1 MSLYNLT
8 NEYEELQAK
17 LLSESESDVQEAYD
31 SLVLTDEKIEQILPW
46 YAKLCKNLEAE
57 SEMYKAEADRLAKL
71 AKARSNAVERIKQ
84 SIYDA
89 MMVTGRD
96 KVKTDI
102 GTYSLQKNPASVEVT
117 DLSKVPE
124 SYLIPVDPKVDKK
137 GIIQAYKM
145 TGEII
150 PGTEIK
156 QEMGLRFR

>member
-1 MSLYNLT
+1 MSLYSLINDV
-8 NEYEELQAK
+8 EELNAK
-17 LLSESESDVQEAYD
+17 LLSDNEAEVQEAYD
-31 SLVLTDEKIEQILPW
+31 SMVLCDEKIDELLPW
-46 YAKLCKNLEAE
+46 YAKLSKNLEAE
-57 SEMYKAEADRLAKL
+57 AEMYKAEADRLAKM
-71 AKARSNAVERIKQ
+71 AKSRSNAVERIKQ
-84 SIYDA
+84 AIYDA

-102 GTYSLQKNPASVEVT
+102 GTYSLQKNPPSVEIT
-117 DLSKVPE
+117 SLDKIPE
-124 SYLIPVDPKVDKK
+124 SYLIPQEPKVDKR